1 MTVSLLTGTGQF
13 NISDLVSTLSWLD
26 LQGVQAKLRRVH
38 RQFDGLITKLLVEHP
53 AMAEEHAW
61 EEGRLDFVDRLRLVA
76 WSRPGRGGCVRGRPN
91 RVGEEATG
99 RIRSGPTVG
108 AGWPDQTHDRGAS
121 MASLGSLS
129 IKGTALALVSHNG
142 RAHSRRVKCTIG
154 ATHVEEEEEQQW
166 VIL

>member
-76 WSRPGRGGCVRGRPN
+76 WSRPGRGGQLEPRAEAKRG
-91 RVGEEATG
+91 
-99 RIRSGPTVG
+99 
-108 AGWPDQTHDRGAS
+108 
-121 MASLGSLS
+121 
-129 IKGTALALVSHNG
+129 
-142 RAHSRRVKCTIG
+142 
-154 ATHVEEEEEQQW
+154 
-166 VIL
+166 